1 MYSQRRLMM
10 CVYVRVQS
18 RYPATANKMTK
29 PRMLPEAKVS
39 GAPDFLVELGMGLGA
54 VRFAVE

>member
-1 MYSQRRLMM
+1 LMM

-18 RYPATANKMTK
+18 RYPTTANKMTK